1 MISMRR
7 NPRLKP
13 EAFVEWPRMPMLI
26 CALFGFAVWVAL
38 AAYGFAHFGF
48 RPQLVTPCLL
58 SLPGFFCIFAKLFG
72 WRRRRKPAAPEI
84 RLNLEAPARTAE
96 RLAAGC
102 PRA

>member
-1 MISMRR
+1 MRR

-13 EAFVEWPRMPMLI
+13 ESFVEWPRMPMLI

-48 RPQLVTPCLL
+48 RPRLVTPCLL

-72 WRRRRKPAAPEI
+72 WRRRRKPAAAATPTREAHSARGLT
-84 RLNLEAPARTAE
+84 RLTN
-96 RLAAGC
+96 
-102 PRA
+102 